1 MRAAVSLVL
10 LAVLATACGD
20 AGGRATTNADSASVP
35 PEPGTP
41 FGWMPPPG
49 DSAGP
54 VGTIGDKD
62 KAFQVVAA
70 LKEWSIELTPASV
83 PSGEVTVALRNDG
96 NRPHTIEIR
105 NARAGHWI
113 SATIPPGATVTMTQ
127 PMPPANY
134 DVIST
139 DSTYVARGMRAVLV
153 VR

>member
-1 MRAAVSLVL
+1 MRSTVTLVL

-20 AGGRATTNADSASVP
+20 AGSRGTATAADTMTP
-35 PEPGTP
+35 PEPETP

-62 KAFQVVAA
+62 KAFQVLAA
-70 LKEWSIELTPASV
+70 LKEWSIELTPDSV
-83 PSGEVTVALRNDG
+83 PSGEVTIALRNDG
-96 NRPHTIEIR
+96 ERPHAIEVR

-113 SATIPPGATVTMTQ
+113 SATISPGATVTMTM
-127 PMPPANY
+127 PLPPANY
-134 DVIST
+134 EVIST
-139 DSTYVARGMRAVLV
+139 DSTYVGRGMRAVLL